1 MQYGYCHGNNR
12 VEPIFKMKMATRR
25 FALKDQTL
33 VEKRKE
39 NAKKTRTLQN
49 TTRTWLNV
57 YDKNGTRHWEVFCV
71 QSSVMAL
78 EKFG

>member
-12 VEPIFKMKMATRR
+12 AEPIFKMKMATSP

-39 NAKKTRTLQN
+39 NTKKN
-49 TTRTWLNV
+49 
-57 YDKNGTRHWEVFCV
+57 KNITKYYTNKVECI
-71 QSSVMAL
+71 
-78 EKFG
+78 